1 MIIKMRKIFNMDLS
15 IKKLKYIVATILGAV
30 IIFFFLILNI
40 FFNIR
45 FGMLYTG
52 RVGHLTSNM
61 DSYLS
66 SRKDNEIAIFG
77 IQKRIAN
84 YVIFNSWKN
93 SKRIYFSKI
102 GLLGDFFLKNFFP
115 DHKML
120 INWDELQP
128 NYSSSMIKRRNIKI
142 EKIKKINVVGNFNQK
157 KPFIC
162 FHNRDDSY
170 LKSIGGGG
178 DLNDHDYRDYKFNNY
193 TNAINFVTKKK
204 IQAVRIGR
212 VTNEKFKIKNKKYY
226 DYSNK
231 NSNDINDIFL
241 IKNCEFLVSSAT
253 GLSNIASILRKK
265 TLFVNHIPFTLREMY
280 IYTPRSIFIPKKLF
294 LIKEKRFLKFH
305 EIESLKYDIH
315 EKKFFEKRGL
325 RVVNNTQNEINMAT
339 QEMLQN
345 YKKKEVN
352 IYNTELHNRF
362 WSSLEDQRAVKIIRH
377 KLKFN
382 ICNSF
387 LLKNKRMI

>member
-1 MIIKMRKIFNMDLS
+1 MRKIFNMDVS
-15 IKKLKYIVATILGAV
+15 IIKLRNIIAIILGAV
-30 IIFFFLILNI
+30 IIFFFSILNV

-45 FGMLYTG
+45 FGVIYTT
-52 RVGHLTSNM
+52 RVGHLCSNI

-66 SRKDNEIAIFG
+66 SRKKNEIAIFG
-77 IQKRIAN
+77 TQRTIAN
-84 YVIFNSWKN
+84 YVIFNSWKS

-102 GLLGDFFLKNFFP
+102 GLLGDFFLKRFFP

-120 INWDELQP
+120 IKWNELYP
-128 NYSSSMIKRRNIKI
+128 NYSFFMLKRKNI
-142 EKIKKINVVGNFNQK
+142 KIKKIKNINIIGTFNQK

-162 FHNRDDSY
+162 FHNRDDAY
-170 LKSIGGGG
+170 LKSIGGGR
-178 DLNDHDYRDYKFNNY
+178 DPNDHYYRDYKFSDYN
-193 TNAINFVTKKK
+193 NAINFVTKKK

-212 VTNEKFKIKNKKYY
+212 VTNEKFEIRNKQYN

-231 NSNDINDIFL
+231 NSNDKTDIFL
-241 IKNCEFLVSSAT
+241 IKNCEFLVASAT
-253 GLSNIASILRKK
+253 GLSNIASVFRKK
-265 TLFVNHIPFTLREMY
+265 TLFVNHIPFNLREMY
-280 IYTPRSIFIPKKLF
+280 LYTPRSLFIPKKLF

-305 EIESLKYDIH
+305 EIESLKYNIH

-325 RVVNNTQNEINMAT
+325 KVINNTLNEINMAT

-345 YKKKEVN
+345 YKKKEVDL
-352 IYNTELHNRF
+352 YNTELQNKF
-362 WSSLEDQRAVKIIRH
+362 WSSLEDQKAVKIIRH

-387 LLKNKRMI
+387 LLKNKKLI